1 MRGSTRRNFP
11 LKTCPLGADIALE
24 MADFSILPLG
34 EATTLLGEAAKGA
47 KLEHNQIAN
56 NIANVN
62 TPNFKTSSVDFRS
75 ALQASLGEPED
86 PDQLAMVTDDD
97 RQFPIGDAV
106 APVPYDPKPTVDD
119 TTTDRVDQSNVDIDQ
134 QMAMLSENTS
144 YQETVSQLLQEQY
157 KFFREAATE
166 STS

>member
-1 MRGSTRRNFP
+1 MG
-11 LKTCPLGADIALE
+11 

-34 EATTLLGEAAKGA
+34 EATTLLGEAVKGA
-47 KLEHNQIAN
+47 KLEHEQIAN

-62 TPNFKTSSVDFRS
+62 TPGFKTSSVDFRS

-86 PDQLAMVTDDD
+86 SDTLAMTTDDD
-97 RQFPIGDAV
+97 RQFPIGDSV
-106 APVPYDPKPTVDD
+106 APAPYDPKPTVDD
-119 TTTDRVDQSNVDIDQ
+119 TTTMRVDQSNVDIDQ
-134 QMAMLSENTS
+134 QMAQLSENTG